1 MLIRCQFEIALMDL
15 GDLPQASL
23 EVLLGFVLYPTV
35 LDEGSVVVSTILTGN
50 PTKFVDVARE
60 VERAGRLKV
69 VPKSSLKFRLE
80 FLDPHPINGVL
91 QPSILATCKTSEIT
105 TVQTFTINN
114 ALYTVAIV
122 SLDQHDLLRHVF
134 TLFHCAKT
142 ENIGCSGIC
151 LLVCMGYTHSTS
163 SSDIESGESTS
174 LIHNRDETNIVGE
187 DVDVIR
193 RGDGDCDFELKVC
206 VNIEER
212 VA

>member
-1 MLIRCQFEIALMDL
+1 MLICCQLEISLMNF
-15 GDLPQASL
+15 GNLPQASL
-23 EVLLGFVLYPTV
+23 EVLLGFVLHPTV

-60 VERAGRLKV
+60 VERAGGLKF

-91 QPSILATCKTSEIT
+91 QPSILATFKTSEIT
-105 TVQTFTINN
+105 TVQTLTIDN
-114 ALYTVAIV
+114 ALYTVAVV

-163 SSDIESGESTS
+163 GSDIESGEFTS

-193 RGDGDCDFELKVC
+193 RRDSDSDFELKVW
-206 VNIEER
+206 VRTEE
-212 VA
+212 